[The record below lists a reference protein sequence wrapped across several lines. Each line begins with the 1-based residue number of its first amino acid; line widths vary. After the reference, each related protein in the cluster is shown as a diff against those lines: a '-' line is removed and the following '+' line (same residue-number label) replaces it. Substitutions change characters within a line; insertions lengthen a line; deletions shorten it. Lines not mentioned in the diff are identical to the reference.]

1 MYSFRIR
8 KQERSEAQRELEM
21 RVESRREILEDR
33 EREME
38 RHRDAV
44 EGLLLL
50 PDSQF
55 SCDHGTQTV

>member
-1 MYSFRIR
+1 MYSFRKR
-8 KQERSEAQRELEM
+8 KQERSETQREREM

-50 PDSQF
+50 QDSQF
-55 SCDHGTQTV
+55 TFDHDGTRL